1 MADHSRVL
9 HGWSTAIST
18 DGCRSWHTSRT
29 GGGCRGCGRRL
40 SERKTRLSVS
50 LPGNLGPAARGYI
63 DSPGDTPVRSVSAVF
78 FASRVDNSRL
88 PMQVRPTLD
97 HRPDRSRSL

>member
-63 DSPGDTPVRSVSAVF
+63 DSPGDTPVRKCVSGVLCEPRGQ
-78 FASRVDNSRL
+78 FAADDAGQADAWSPAWSL
-88 PMQVRPTLD
+88 PQP
-97 HRPDRSRSL
+97 